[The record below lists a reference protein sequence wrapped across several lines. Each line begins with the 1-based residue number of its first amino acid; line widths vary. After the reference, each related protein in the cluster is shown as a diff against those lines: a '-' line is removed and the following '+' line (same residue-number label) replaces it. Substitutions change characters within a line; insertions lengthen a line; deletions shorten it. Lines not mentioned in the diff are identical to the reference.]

1 MEKLKKSKKKIALKI
16 IIAVFLAWVLLVVTD
31 LIRFAISDRYIEPLI
46 TVTQM
51 ACGCG
56 ESRNECGIGY
66 RFDYSYYIDI
76 DNSSWKYD
84 KEKPD
89 SKSFSVLD
97 MTLYKKR
104 YSND

>member
-31 LIRFAISDRYIEPLI
+31 LIRFATSDRYIEPLI

-66 RFDYSYYIDI
+66 SFNYDYIIDL

-89 SKSFSVLD
+89 SKSFSVFD

-104 YSND
+104 YSQ